1 MPYILFLRIPLVSWK
16 LPSPEI
22 NTTRSKSKGTL
33 QRSAKDENSEIGVNT
48 FGQDEN
54 LITDTWQTAVTA
66 VSSMVRN
73 VLLNISE
80 SVSQSEPP
88 IQ

>member
-22 NTTRSKSKGTL
+22 NTTKPKNK
-33 QRSAKDENSEIGVNT
+33 RSAKDENSEIGVIT
-48 FGQDEN
+48 SGQDEN
-54 LITDTWQTAVTA
+54 LITDIWQTAVTA
-66 VSSMVRN
+66 VSSVVRN

-80 SVSQSEPP
+80 SLSQ
-88 IQ
+88 